1 MKKTIALLLTLCL
14 LSGCAAR
21 PAEPQQ
27 GSDHTI
33 TDDLG
38 RSVTVG
44 ESPRTAALLGSFA
57 QIWMLAG
64 GEVCAT
70 ADDAWNDLV
79 LQLEED
85 TVNLG
90 SIRELSLELLLSA
103 KPDFILA
110 SANTRQ
116 HLQWKETL
124 EATGIPVAYFN
135 VSDFEDY
142 LRMLEICTAI
152 TDRMDVYVT
161 RGLSLQRQIDECIA
175 RAAERGTSP
184 RVLYLR
190 ASATS
195 IRAKNSRGSVLGEM
209 LADLGCIN
217 IADTD
222 DTLLENLSV
231 EHILMQDP
239 EFIFIVRLG
248 DDEDAA
254 REHVNQFFRDNPAL
268 ESLTAVKNNRVIF
281 LDKRMYNMKPNNL
294 WAQAYLYLEDILLEG

>member
-1 MKKTIALLLTLCL
+1 MKRLICVALLCALLC
-14 LSGCAAR
+14 GCAPDR
-21 PAEPQQ
+21 DEVT
-27 GSDHTI
+27 GRYF

-38 RSVTVG
+38 RTVVVDQP
-44 ESPRTAALLGSFA
+44 ERVACLLGSFA
-57 QIWMLAG
+57 DVWVLAG
-64 GEVCAT
+64 GEVIA
-70 ADDAWNDLV
+70 APDDAWVDFV
-79 LQLEED
+79 LPMPED
-85 TVNLG
+85 AVNLG
-90 SIRELSLELLLSA
+90 NTKDLSLEALLA
-103 KPDFILA
+103 AEPDFVIG
-110 SANTRQ
+110 SVNTPE
-116 HLQWKETL
+116 HLQWKDTL
-124 EATGIPVAYFN
+124 EAAGIPVAYFD

-161 RGLSLQRQIDECIA
+161 RGLSLQRKIDECIA

-195 IRAKNSRGSVLGEM
+195 IRAKNSKGSVLGEM

-248 DDEDAA
+248 DDEEAA
-254 REHVNQFFRDNPAL
+254 RENAYQFLRDNPAL

-294 WAQAYLYLEDILLEG
+294 WAEAYLQLEDILLED

>member
-1 MKKTIALLLTLCL
+1 MKRLICMVLLCVLLC
-14 LSGCAAR
+14 GCAPDR
-21 PAEPQQ
+21 DEVT
-27 GSDHTI
+27 GRYF

-38 RSVTVG
+38 RTVVVDQP
-44 ESPRTAALLGSFA
+44 ERVACLLGSFA
-57 QIWMLAG
+57 DVWYHAG
-64 GEVCAT
+64 GTIIA
-70 ADDAWNDLV
+70 APDDAWVDFGFPMP
-79 LQLEED
+79 ED
-85 TVNLG
+85 AVNLG
-90 SIRELSLELLLSA
+90 NTKDLSLEALLA
-103 KPDFILA
+103 AEPDFVIG
-110 SANTRQ
+110 SVNTPE
-116 HLQWKETL
+116 HLQWKDTL
-124 EATGIPVAYFN
+124 EAAGIPVAYFD
-135 VSDFEDY
+135 VSDFADY

-161 RGLSLQRQIDECIA
+161 RGLSLQRKIDECIA
-175 RAAERGTSP
+175 RAAERGTNP

-195 IRAKNSRGSVLGEM
+195 IRAKNSKGSVLGEM

-248 DDEDAA
+248 DDEEAA
-254 REHVNQFFRDNPAL
+254 RENAYQFLRDNPAL
-268 ESLTAVKNNRVIF
+268 ESLTAVQNGKVIF

-294 WAQAYLYLEDILLEG
+294 WAEAYLQLEDILLEG

>member
-1 MKKTIALLLTLCL
+1 MKRLICVALLCALLC
-14 LSGCAAR
+14 GCAPDR
-21 PAEPQQ
+21 EEVT
-27 GSDHTI
+27 GRYF

-38 RSVTVG
+38 RTVVVDQP
-44 ESPRTAALLGSFA
+44 ERVACLLGSFA
-57 QIWMLAG
+57 DVWYHAG
-64 GEVCAT
+64 GTIIA
-70 ADDAWNDLV
+70 APDDAWVDFGLPMP
-79 LQLEED
+79 ED
-85 TVNLG
+85 AVNLG
-90 SIRELSLELLLSA
+90 NTKDLSLEALLA
-103 KPDFILA
+103 AEPDFVIG
-110 SANTRQ
+110 SVNTPE
-116 HLQWKETL
+116 HLQWKDTL
-124 EATGIPVAYFN
+124 EVAGIPVAYFD
-135 VSDFEDY
+135 VSDFADY

-152 TDRMDVYVT
+152 MDRMDVYVT

-195 IRAKNSRGSVLGEM
+195 IRAKNSKGSVLGEM

-254 REHVNQFFRDNPAL
+254 RENTDLFFRDNPAL
-268 ESLTAVKNNRVIF
+268 ESLTAVQNGKVIF
-281 LDKRMYNMKPNNL
+281 LDKRMYNMKPNDL
-294 WAQAYLYLEDILLEG
+294 WAEAYLQLEDILLED

>member
-1 MKKTIALLLTLCL
+1 MKRLICMVLLCALL
-14 LSGCAAR
+14 CACAPNR
-21 PAEPQQ
+21 DEVT
-27 GSDHTI
+27 GRYF

-38 RSVTVG
+38 RTVVVDQ
-44 ESPRTAALLGSFA
+44 PQRVACLLGSFA
-57 QIWMLAG
+57 DVWYHAG
-64 GEVCAT
+64 GTIIA
-70 ADDAWNDLV
+70 APDDAWVDFGFPMP
-79 LQLEED
+79 ED
-85 TVNLG
+85 AVNLG
-90 SIRELSLELLLSA
+90 NTKDLSLEALLA
-103 KPDFILA
+103 AEPDFVIG
-110 SANTRQ
+110 SVNTPE
-116 HLQWKETL
+116 HLQWKDTL
-124 EATGIPVAYFN
+124 EAAGIPVAYFD

-161 RGLSLQRQIDECIA
+161 RGLSLQRKIDECIA
-175 RAAERGTSP
+175 RAAERGTNP

-195 IRAKNSRGSVLGEM
+195 IRAKNSKGSVLGEM

-268 ESLTAVKNNRVIF
+268 ESLTAAKNNRVIF
-281 LDKRMYNMKPNNL
+281 LDKHMYNMKPNNL

>member
-1 MKKTIALLLTLCL
+1 MKRLICMVLLCALLC
-14 LSGCAAR
+14 GCAPDR
-21 PAEPQQ
+21 DEVT
-27 GSDHTI
+27 GRYF

-38 RSVTVG
+38 RTVVVDQP
-44 ESPRTAALLGSFA
+44 ERVACLLGSFA
-57 QIWMLAG
+57 DVWYHAG
-64 GEVCAT
+64 GTIIA
-70 ADDAWNDLV
+70 APDDAWVDFGFPMP
-79 LQLEED
+79 ED
-85 TVNLG
+85 AVNLG
-90 SIRELSLELLLSA
+90 NTKDLSLEALLA
-103 KPDFILA
+103 AEPDFVIG
-110 SANTRQ
+110 SVNTPE
-116 HLQWKETL
+116 HLQWKDTL
-124 EATGIPVAYFN
+124 EAAGIPVAYFE

-161 RGLSLQRQIDECIA
+161 RGLSLQRKIDECIA

-195 IRAKNSRGSVLGEM
+195 IRAKNSKGSVLGEM

-248 DDEDAA
+248 DDEEAA
-254 REHVNQFFRDNPAL
+254 RENAYQFLRDNPAL

-294 WAQAYLYLEDILLEG
+294 WAEAYLQLEDILLEG

>member
-1 MKKTIALLLTLCL
+1 MKRLICVALLCALLCA
-14 LSGCAAR
+14 CAPDR
-21 PAEPQQ
+21 DEVT
-27 GSDHTI
+27 GRYF

-38 RSVTVG
+38 RTVVVDQ
-44 ESPRTAALLGSFA
+44 PQRVACLLGSFA
-57 QIWMLAG
+57 DVWYHAG
-64 GEVCAT
+64 GTVIA
-70 ADDAWNDLV
+70 APDDAWVDFGFPMP
-79 LQLEED
+79 ED
-85 TVNLG
+85 AVNLG
-90 SIRELSLELLLSA
+90 NTKDLSLEALLA
-103 KPDFILA
+103 AEPDFVIG
-110 SANTRQ
+110 SVSTPE
-116 HLQWKETL
+116 HLQWKDTL
-124 EATGIPVAYFN
+124 EAAGIPVAYFE

-161 RGLSLQRQIDECIA
+161 RGLSLQRKIDECIA

-195 IRAKNSRGSVLGEM
+195 IRAKNSKGSVLGEM

-248 DDEDAA
+248 DDEEAA
-254 REHVNQFFRDNPAL
+254 RENAYQFLRDNPAL

-294 WAQAYLYLEDILLEG
+294 WAEAYLQLEDILLEG

>member
-1 MKKTIALLLTLCL
+1 MKRLICMVLLCALL
-14 LSGCAAR
+14 CACAPNR
-21 PAEPQQ
+21 DEVT
-27 GSDHTI
+27 GRYF

-38 RSVTVG
+38 RTVVVDQ
-44 ESPRTAALLGSFA
+44 PQRVACLLGSFA
-57 QIWMLAG
+57 DVWYHAG
-64 GEVCAT
+64 GTIIA
-70 ADDAWNDLV
+70 APDDAWVDFGFPMP
-79 LQLEED
+79 ED
-85 TVNLG
+85 AVNLG
-90 SIRELSLELLLSA
+90 NTKDLSLEALLA
-103 KPDFILA
+103 AEPDFVIG
-110 SANTRQ
+110 SVNTPE
-116 HLQWKETL
+116 HLQWKDTL
-124 EATGIPVAYFN
+124 EAAGIPVAYFD

-152 TDRMDVYVT
+152 TDRMDLYVT
-161 RGLSLQRQIDECIA
+161 RGLSRQRTIDECIA

-195 IRAKNSRGSVLGEM
+195 IRAKNSKGSVLGEM

-254 REHVNQFFRDNPAL
+254 RENANQFFRDNPAL

-281 LDKRMYNMKPNNL
+281 LDKRMYNMKPNDL
-294 WAQAYLYLEDILLEG
+294 WAEAYLQLEDILLEG

>member
-1 MKKTIALLLTLCL
+1 MKRLICVALLCALLC
-14 LSGCAAR
+14 GCAPDR
-21 PAEPQQ
+21 DEVT
-27 GSDHTI
+27 GRYF

-38 RSVTVG
+38 RTVVVDQP
-44 ESPRTAALLGSFA
+44 ERVACLLGSFA
-57 QIWMLAG
+57 DVWYHAG
-64 GEVCAT
+64 GTIIA
-70 ADDAWNDLV
+70 APDDAWVDFRLPMP
-79 LQLEED
+79 ED
-85 TVNLG
+85 AVNLG
-90 SIRELSLELLLSA
+90 NTKDLSLEALLA
-103 KPDFILA
+103 AEPDFVIG
-110 SANTRQ
+110 SVNTPE
-116 HLQWKETL
+116 HLQWKDTL
-124 EATGIPVAYFN
+124 EAAGIPVAYFE
-135 VSDFEDY
+135 VSDFADY

-195 IRAKNSRGSVLGEM
+195 IRAKNSKGSVLGEM

-248 DDEDAA
+248 DDEEAA
-254 REHVNQFFRDNPAL
+254 RENAYQFLRDNPAL

-294 WAQAYLYLEDILLEG
+294 WAEAYLQLEDILLEG

>member
-1 MKKTIALLLTLCL
+1 MKRLICVALLCALLC
-14 LSGCAAR
+14 GCAPDR
-21 PAEPQQ
+21 DEVT
-27 GSDHTI
+27 GRYF

-38 RSVTVG
+38 RTVVVDQP
-44 ESPRTAALLGSFA
+44 ERVACLLGSFA
-57 QIWMLAG
+57 DVWYHAG
-64 GEVCAT
+64 GTIIA
-70 ADDAWNDLV
+70 APDDAWVDFV
-79 LQLEED
+79 LPMPED
-85 TVNLG
+85 AVNLG
-90 SIRELSLELLLSA
+90 NTKDLSLEALLA
-103 KPDFILA
+103 AEPDFVIG
-110 SANTRQ
+110 SVNTPE
-116 HLQWKETL
+116 HLQWKDTL
-124 EATGIPVAYFN
+124 EAAGIPVAYFD

-195 IRAKNSRGSVLGEM
+195 IRAKNSKGSVLGEM

-248 DDEDAA
+248 DDEEAA
-254 REHVNQFFRDNPAL
+254 RENAYQFLRDNPAL

-294 WAQAYLYLEDILLEG
+294 WAEAYLQLEDILLEG

>member
-1 MKKTIALLLTLCL
+1 MKRLICAALLCALLC
-14 LSGCAAR
+14 GCAPDR
-21 PAEPQQ
+21 DEVT
-27 GSDHTI
+27 GRYF

-38 RSVTVG
+38 RTVVVDQ
-44 ESPRTAALLGSFA
+44 PQRVACLLGSFA
-57 QIWMLAG
+57 DVWYHAG
-64 GEVCAT
+64 GTIIA
-70 ADDAWNDLV
+70 APDDAWVDFGFPMP
-79 LQLEED
+79 ED
-85 TVNLG
+85 AVNLG
-90 SIRELSLELLLSA
+90 NTKDLSLEALLA
-103 KPDFILA
+103 AEPDFVIG
-110 SANTRQ
+110 SVNTPE
-116 HLQWKETL
+116 HLQWKDTL
-124 EATGIPVAYFN
+124 EAAGIPVAYFD

-161 RGLSLQRQIDECIA
+161 RGLSLQRKIDECIA

-195 IRAKNSRGSVLGEM
+195 IRAKNSKGSVLGEM

-248 DDEDAA
+248 DDEEAA
-254 REHVNQFFRDNPAL
+254 RENAYQFLRDNPAL

-294 WAQAYLYLEDILLEG
+294 WAEAYLQLEDILLEG

>member
-1 MKKTIALLLTLCL
+1 MKRLICVALLCALLC
-14 LSGCAAR
+14 GCAPDR
-21 PAEPQQ
+21 DEVT
-27 GSDHTI
+27 GRYF

-38 RSVTVG
+38 RTVVVDQP
-44 ESPRTAALLGSFA
+44 ERVACLLGSFA
-57 QIWMLAG
+57 DVWYHAG
-64 GEVCAT
+64 GTIIA
-70 ADDAWNDLV
+70 APDDAWVDFV
-79 LQLEED
+79 LPMPED
-85 TVNLG
+85 AVNLG
-90 SIRELSLELLLSA
+90 NTKDLSLEALLA
-103 KPDFILA
+103 AEPDFVIG
-110 SANTRQ
+110 SVNTPE
-116 HLQWKETL
+116 HLQWKDTL
-124 EATGIPVAYFN
+124 EAAGIPVAYFD

-161 RGLSLQRQIDECIA
+161 RGLSLQRKIDECIA

-195 IRAKNSRGSVLGEM
+195 IRAKNSKGSVLGEM

-248 DDEDAA
+248 DDEEAA
-254 REHVNQFFRDNPAL
+254 RENAYQFLRDNPAL
-268 ESLTAVKNNRVIF
+268 ESLTAVQNGKVIF

-294 WAQAYLYLEDILLEG
+294 WAEAYLQLEDILFEG

>member
-1 MKKTIALLLTLCL
+1 MKRLICMVLLCVLLC
-14 LSGCAAR
+14 GCAPDR
-21 PAEPQQ
+21 DEVT
-27 GSDHTI
+27 GRYF

-38 RSVTVG
+38 RTVVVDQP
-44 ESPRTAALLGSFA
+44 ERVACLLGSFA
-57 QIWMLAG
+57 DVWYHAG
-64 GEVCAT
+64 GTIIA
-70 ADDAWNDLV
+70 APDDAWVDFGFPMP
-79 LQLEED
+79 ED
-85 TVNLG
+85 AVNLG
-90 SIRELSLELLLSA
+90 NTKDLSLEALLA
-103 KPDFILA
+103 AEPDFVIG
-110 SANTRQ
+110 SVNTPE
-116 HLQWKETL
+116 HLQWKDTL
-124 EATGIPVAYFN
+124 EAAGIPVAYFD

-161 RGLSLQRQIDECIA
+161 RGLSLQRKIDECIA

-195 IRAKNSRGSVLGEM
+195 IRAKNSKGSVLGEM

-248 DDEDAA
+248 DDEEAA
-254 REHVNQFFRDNPAL
+254 RENAYQFLRDNPAL

-294 WAQAYLYLEDILLEG
+294 WAEAYLQLEDILLEG

>member
-1 MKKTIALLLTLCL
+1 MKRLICVALLCALLC
-14 LSGCAAR
+14 GCAPDR
-21 PAEPQQ
+21 GEVT
-27 GSDHTI
+27 GRYF

-38 RSVTVG
+38 RTVVVDQ
-44 ESPRTAALLGSFA
+44 PQRVACLLGSFA
-57 QIWMLAG
+57 DVWYHAG
-64 GEVCAT
+64 GTVIA
-70 ADDAWNDLV
+70 APDDAWVDFRLPMP
-79 LQLEED
+79 ED
-85 TVNLG
+85 AVNLG
-90 SIRELSLELLLSA
+90 NTKDLSLEALLA
-103 KPDFILA
+103 AEPDFVIG
-110 SANTRQ
+110 SVNTPE
-116 HLQWKETL
+116 HLQWKDTL
-124 EATGIPVAYFN
+124 EAAGIPVAYFE

-161 RGLSLQRQIDECIA
+161 RGLSLQRKIDECIA
-175 RAAERGTSP
+175 RAAERGTNP

-195 IRAKNSRGSVLGEM
+195 IRAKNSKGSVLGEM

-268 ESLTAVKNNRVIF
+268 ESLTAAKNNRVIF

-294 WAQAYLYLEDILLEG
+294 WAEAYLQLEDILLEG

>member
-1 MKKTIALLLTLCL
+1 MKRLICMVLLCVLLC
-14 LSGCAAR
+14 GCAPDR
-21 PAEPQQ
+21 EEVT
-27 GSDHTI
+27 GRYF

-38 RSVTVG
+38 RTVVVDQP
-44 ESPRTAALLGSFA
+44 ERVACLLGSFA
-57 QIWMLAG
+57 DVWYHAG
-64 GEVCAT
+64 GTIIA
-70 ADDAWNDLV
+70 APDDAWVDFRLPMP
-79 LQLEED
+79 ED
-85 TVNLG
+85 AVNLG
-90 SIRELSLELLLSA
+90 NTKDLSLEALLA
-103 KPDFILA
+103 AEPDFVIG
-110 SANTRQ
+110 SVNTPE
-116 HLQWKETL
+116 HLQWKDTL
-124 EATGIPVAYFN
+124 EAAGIPVAYFE

-195 IRAKNSRGSVLGEM
+195 IRAKNSKGSVLGEM

-248 DDEDAA
+248 DDEEAA
-254 REHVNQFFRDNPAL
+254 RENAYQFLRDNPAL

-294 WAQAYLYLEDILLEG
+294 WAEAYLQLEDILLEG

>member
-1 MKKTIALLLTLCL
+1 MKRLMCAVLLCALLC
-14 LSGCAAR
+14 GCAPAR
-21 PAEPQQ
+21 DEVT
-27 GSDHTI
+27 GRYF

-38 RSVTVG
+38 RTVVVDQP
-44 ESPRTAALLGSFA
+44 ERVACLLGSFA
-57 QIWMLAG
+57 DVWYHAG
-64 GEVCAT
+64 GTVIA
-70 ADDAWNDLV
+70 APDDAWVDFGFPMP
-79 LQLEED
+79 ED
-85 TVNLG
+85 AVNLG
-90 SIRELSLELLLSA
+90 NTKDLSLEALLA
-103 KPDFILA
+103 AEPDFVIG
-110 SANTRQ
+110 SVNTPE
-116 HLQWKETL
+116 HLQWKDTL
-124 EATGIPVAYFN
+124 EAAGIPVAYFD

-161 RGLSLQRQIDECIA
+161 RGLSLQRKIDECIA

-195 IRAKNSRGSVLGEM
+195 IRAKNSKGSVLGEM

-222 DTLLENLSV
+222 NTLLENLSV

-248 DDEDAA
+248 DDEEAA
-254 REHVNQFFRDNPAL
+254 RENANQFFRDNPAL
-268 ESLTAVKNNRVIF
+268 ESLTAVQNGKVIF

-294 WAQAYLYLEDILLEG
+294 WAEAYLQLEDILLEG